1 MPPSGERPLTRR
13 ELIGTAAAAGTLAL
27 GAGTGATPAA
37 AQGTVQAAAAPSPGS
52 APRVH
57 ERGKY
62 ATVPLRKESIR
73 VTAIQSRIQSPRDM
87 KNPAR
92 EVKAN
97 LEHMLELLDAA
108 NGSFPGAQDLVCF
121 HEQPIMGWNDWT
133 REQALRVAIEIPG
146 PETEAIG
153 KLAKKHGCYVT
164 FGTYSVDKDWPG
176 HLLLNGVLI
185 GPDGTVVA
193 NHWKTNNSRG
203 FKPGWEIYTT
213 SIYDVLDRYREMYGE
228 DAVLPIARTDI
239 GNISCSI
246 TPGQTDVMRAHAMK
260 GLELRLSS
268 SSGGYN
274 VEDAAMISL
283 HNRLWT
289 VVCNTAISPDQP
301 GFPEF
306 SGSGDTAIFDPRGR
320 VAARARS
327 FNEEFVTTVIPVGEF
342 RRTRSVPDVP
352 MEMLLP
358 VYSRYSPRNG
368 PNLQAEY
375 QPKDA
380 ADAARHV
387 ASRRNW

>member
-1 MPPSGERPLTRR
+1 MPAPKDRLLTRR
-13 ELIGTAAAAGTLAL
+13 TLMGTAAAGAGALAL
-27 GAGTGATPAA
+27 GTTAGTADA
-37 AQGTVQAAAAPSPGS
+37 QAAGAKAPAGT
-52 APRVH
+52 APQVH
-57 ERGKY
+57 ERGRY
-62 ATVPLRKESIR
+62 ATVPLRKEAIR
-73 VTAIQSRIQSPRDM
+73 VTAIQSRIQAPRDM

-108 NGSFPGAQDLVCF
+108 NGSFPGKQDLVCF
-121 HEQPIMGWNDWT
+121 HEQPIMGWGDWT
-133 REQALRVAIEIPG
+133 REEALRVAIEIPG

-153 KLAKKHGCYVT
+153 ELARKHGCYVT
-164 FGTYSVDKDWPG
+164 FGTYAVDKDWPG

-203 FKPGWEIYTT
+203 FKPGWEIVTT

-274 VEDAAMISL
+274 LEDAAMISL

-306 SGSGDTAIFDPRGR
+306 SGSGDTAIFGPNGR
-320 VAARARS
+320 IVSRARS
-327 FNEEFVTTVIPVGEF
+327 FNEEFITTVIPIGEF
-342 RRTRSVPDVP
+342 RRTRAVPDVP

-358 VYSRYSPRNG
+358 VYSKYVPRNG
-368 PNLQAEY
+368 PNVQATY
-375 QPKDA
+375 LPTDA
-380 ADAARHV
+380 LDAARHIT
-387 ASRRNW
+387 SKRNW